1 MKDDKYAVFK
11 IGDWIEEW
19 KQHQD
24 PGDAP
29 HPLTDLQRKRLDD
42 AVVIRTQDVF
52 AGPALHA
59 YAANISTAISVIKSL
74 PIDAIE
80 IDEAVARLQS
90 IADHFHEAAL
100 EADDKVG
107 KIPD

>member
-11 IGDWIEEW
+11 IGDWLEEW
-19 KQHQD
+19 KQWQD
-24 PGDAP
+24 PGDAL

-59 YAANISTAISVIKSL
+59 YAANISTAISVIRGAEDSGELAK
-74 PIDAIE
+74 
-80 IDEAVARLQS
+80 VADRLQA

-100 EADDKVG
+100 EADDKAG